1 MIAAAASATK
11 AIISGRRKSR
21 RQGKELKSGG
31 GSVDDDPVGGRAAS
45 VGAEAGGAVE
55 ARPNQASN
63 FMFGVPACALAS
75 RALGGEHGATTNT

>member
-21 RQGKELKSGG
+21 RQGKELKSG